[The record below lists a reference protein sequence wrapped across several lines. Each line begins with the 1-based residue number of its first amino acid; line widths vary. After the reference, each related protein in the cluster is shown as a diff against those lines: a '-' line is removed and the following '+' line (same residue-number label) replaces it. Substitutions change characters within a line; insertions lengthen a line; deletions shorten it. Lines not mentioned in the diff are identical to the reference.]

1 MTGSSQ
7 FYLAVHTML
16 MIAGFPE
23 RHITSTTVAQSAGC
37 HPVIIRNL
45 FIKLRTAG
53 LLHTKCGRGKTELT
67 RPPEEITLLDI
78 FDAVEGDNARE
89 TFKIYESP
97 RSQCPLSANVRTVV
111 GEHFSRTTAIMQ
123 ETLCAVTLA
132 SLIAELK
139 AGLTAGDG
147 EYGE

>member
-23 RHITSTTVAQSAGC
+23 RHITSATVAESAGC

-45 FIKLRTAG
+45 FIKLRAAG
-53 LLHTKCGRGKTELT
+53 LLRTKCGRGKTELT

-78 FDAVEGDNARE
+78 FDAVEGEHAQE
-89 TFKIYESP
+89 IFKIYEP
-97 RSQCPLSANVRTVV
+97 AKAHCPLSASVRTLV
-111 GEHFSRTTAIMQ
+111 GGHFAQATQAMQ
-123 ETLCAVTLA
+123 AELGAVTLA
-132 SLIAELK
+132 SMIAELR
-139 AGLTAGDG
+139 AGTTK
-147 EYGE
+147 E